1 MILGALLLVLA
12 DMCARLILAPA
23 EVPIGI
29 ITSLVGA
36 PIFILLIKRFNVVNE
51 KGGYHA

>member
-1 MILGALLLVLA
+1 VLA
-12 DMCARLILAPA
+12 DMCARLLLAPA

-36 PIFILLIKRFNVVNE
+36 PVFILLLKRFNLVQH
-51 KGGYHA
+51 KGGYNA

>member
-1 MILGALLLVLA
+1 MILGAALLTLA
-12 DMCARLILAPA
+12 DMVGRLILAPA

-36 PIFILLIKRFNVVNE
+36 PVFIILLKKFNLSQQ
-51 KGGYHA
+51 KGGYNA